1 MTKKIGVPKKKIV
14 PLMAFFSLL
23 VMAAEAR
30 PQILDT
36 DPIRADEGL
45 MRLRWE
51 DAELAVGTTALIAG
65 KVVKVGQAGRVN
77 FLDFHAHRRDVF
89 KVVIFKDAEPKFPGK
104 LEDLYSGQTIEV
116 RGTVTR
122 YAGVPQLVVRHP
134 DQIRILGESEALPAT
149 PSNRAPRRTPTDMVR
164 VATFNVKNLFDA
176 VDDPYTD
183 DETTPTKP
191 RAELEKIARTM
202 RAVDADVWALQEVE
216 DRRYLERF
224 VAAFLPDLDYSQ
236 VVLMEGNDG
245 RGIDVAVLSR
255 LPVGPVVS
263 HRHQPFPGVKGRPQR
278 FSRDVLRVTL
288 EPKERLPF
296 EMWVVHLKSN
306 ADGRE
311 HAEPIRTAE
320 VVALRQIYQTQLTV
334 DPQAR
339 ILLCGD
345 FNDTVE
351 SASLQPLRHGSDA
364 PRTLFTD
371 VPLADRI
378 TYSREPYR
386 SMIDFIFAAPGMEPS
401 FVKGSY
407 QIHPLEEADS
417 GSDHRPVS
425 AEFRLQ
431 NRTP

>member
-1 MTKKIGVPKKKIV
+1 MKKNRIPKNIAWMVTFIG
-14 PLMAFFSLL
+14 LL
-23 VMAAEAR
+23 AAVREAR

-45 MRLRWE
+45 SRLRWE
-51 DAELAVGTTALIAG
+51 DAELAVGSTALIAG
-65 KVVKVGQAGRVN
+65 KVEKVGHAGRVS
-77 FLDFHAHRRDVF
+77 FLDFHASRRDVF

-104 LEDLYSGQTIEV
+104 LEDLYSGKIIEV

-122 YAGVPQLVVRHP
+122 YAGVPQMVVRHP
-134 DQIRILGESEALPAT
+134 DQIRILKDISALPSA
-149 PSNRAPRRTPTDMVR
+149 PASRVPRRALEDTIR

-183 DETTPTKP
+183 DEGTPTKP
-191 RAELEKIARTM
+191 RDELEKIARTM

-224 VAAFLPDLDYSQ
+224 VAVFLSDMGYEQ
-236 VVLMEGNDG
+236 VVLVEGNDG

-255 LPVGPVVS
+255 LAVGPVIS
-263 HRHQPFPGVKGRPQR
+263 HRHRQFPGVKGRPQR

-288 EPKERLPF
+288 EPKERLPL
-296 EMWVVHLKSN
+296 ELWVVHLKSN

-311 HAEPIRTAE
+311 YAEPIRTAE
-320 VVALRQIYQTQLTV
+320 VAALRQIYEAQLAA

-345 FNDTVE
+345 FNDTVD
-351 SASLQPLRHGSDA
+351 SASLQALREGSAA
-364 PRTLFTD
+364 PRTLFAD

-378 TYSREPYR
+378 TYTREPYR
-386 SMIDFIFAAPGMEPS
+386 SMIDFIFASPGMEPT
-401 FVKGSY
+401 FVDGSY
-407 QIHPLEEADS
+407 KIHPLEEADS

-425 AEFRLQ
+425 ADFRLP
-431 NRTP
+431 RKLLP